1 MAHFLCITPWPYVDL
16 WNEMKERVRVT
27 DYSRYNL
34 IDPIVEPHAM
44 SLQEL
49 DLAIIRCYR
58 DFYMK
63 NMLEIGEFP
72 DQFRRTYMKTSMRL
86 IMKSSFLIEKMGKLA
101 LPAGMMDM
109 MSRRRA
115 AGAVPGAARHD
126 RM

>member
-1 MAHFLCITPWPYVDL
+1 MAHFLPITPWPYVDL
-16 WNEMKERVRVT
+16 WNEMKERVRGT

-63 NMLEIGEFP
+63 RCSRWASFP
-72 DQFRRTYMKTSMRL
+72 ISSAGRT
-86 IMKSSFLIEKMGKLA
+86 
-101 LPAGMMDM
+101 
-109 MSRRRA
+109 
-115 AGAVPGAARHD
+115 
-126 RM
+126 